1 MITLYINQRN
11 INNTKSVVA
20 RICYKY
26 HYMLIFHS
34 YVLIFQ
40 ILQLLFSLLQLLL
53 TTLVQVA
60 LEHMDKHLVVDTYKL
75 ALVVLVHLVMVTQA
89 LALVP
94 NLELEEALAFRVILA
109 LVALIIMLDLTLVEL
124 MGMDQMDPLV
134 AWAFL
139 VIMVIKAFLVTFRI
153 IISIKEIFL
162 KSEYEKK
169 NIGITFFIH
178 KIILKLI
185 FQFWHLSLRFLCNI
199 FIHKFNTTLKLFIL
213 MFKILIITIASFY

>member
-1 MITLYINQRN
+1 MITLCINQRN

-20 RICYKY
+20 RIYYKY

-53 TTLVQVA
+53 TTLVEVA

-139 VIMVIKAFLVTFRI
+139 VTFRI

-169 NIGITFFIH
+169 NIGITFFFIH

-185 FQFWHLSLRFLCNI
+185 FQF
-199 FIHKFNTTLKLFIL
+199 
-213 MFKILIITIASFY
+213 